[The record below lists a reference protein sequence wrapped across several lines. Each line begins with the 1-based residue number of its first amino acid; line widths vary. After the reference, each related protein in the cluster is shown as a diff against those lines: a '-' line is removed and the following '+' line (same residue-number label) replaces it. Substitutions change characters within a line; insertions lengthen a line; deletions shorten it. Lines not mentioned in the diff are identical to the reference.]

1 MLVKYKQDYEK
12 IALGLL
18 SFTPDLKKFDRLRAE
33 LDNYTTDDQ
42 LELDL
47 WRTDQ
52 GDFVGIVGIEI
63 ESTYILLRHLAFT
76 PDYRTEENA
85 FAVLDALTKR
95 FPDKRLMAPV
105 NMTEIV
111 SAWERH
117 QGERQADQDRSA
129 ENR

>member
-18 SFTPDLKKFDRLRAE
+18 SFTPDLKKFDRLAAE
-33 LDNYTTDDQ
+33 LKNYTSDDQ
-42 LELDL
+42 LALYL
-47 WRTDQ
+47 WRTEQ

-63 ESTYILLRHLAFT
+63 QSTYILLRHLAFT
-76 PDYRTEENA
+76 PDYRNQENA
-85 FAVLDALTKR
+85 FAVLDALTQHYKG
-95 FPDKRLMAPV
+95 KRLMAPV

-117 QGERQADQDRSA
+117 QGTAPAAPEKQ
-129 ENR
+129 